1 MVQAATFF
9 TLGIA
14 MVVVV
19 FVAFYVTPTPD
30 GSIFGVM
37 HMPAAPKFELFLRE
51 KTSIRSSNFL
61 QTKFEEVQRKVRTFC
76 SKNFE
81 LFRIVRKRKT
91 FWNLFDFCE
100 IFRFFEKNR
109 TFPEVLTESY
119 NLEKNGHVWSW
130 FFPLL
135 CSHS

>member
-19 FVAFYVTPTPD
+19 FVAFYVAPTLD
-30 GSIFGVM
+30 GSIFGVT
-37 HMPAAPKFELFLRE
+37 HTPAAPKFELFLR
-51 KTSIRSSNFL
+51 TSSIRSSNFL
-61 QTKFEEVQRKVRTFC
+61 RTKFEEVRRKVRTFC

-109 TFPEVLTESY
+109 TFPEVPSCDGT
-119 NLEKNGHVWSW
+119 
-130 FFPLL
+130 
-135 CSHS
+135 